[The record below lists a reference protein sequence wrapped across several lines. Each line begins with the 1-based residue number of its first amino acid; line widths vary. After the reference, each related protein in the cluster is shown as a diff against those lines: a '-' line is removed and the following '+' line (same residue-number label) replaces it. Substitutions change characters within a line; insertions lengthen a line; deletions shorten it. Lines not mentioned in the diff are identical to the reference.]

1 MVYHPVSSKE
11 GNAVLGRWMKSKG
24 GFESCMFSV
33 VTDGK
38 LKLVKISG
46 DNHLTRL
53 DVFPGICSI

>member
-1 MVYHPVSSKE
+1 
-11 GNAVLGRWMKSKG
+11 
-24 GFESCMFSV
+24 MFSV